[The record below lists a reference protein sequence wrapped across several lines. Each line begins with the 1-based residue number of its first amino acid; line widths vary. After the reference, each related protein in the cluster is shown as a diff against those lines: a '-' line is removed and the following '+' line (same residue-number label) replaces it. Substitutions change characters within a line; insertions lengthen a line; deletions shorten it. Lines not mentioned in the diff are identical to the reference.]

1 MESVRARVFR
11 FGAFELDVR
20 SGELRKHDIKIRLQE
35 QPLRILLMLLEHPG
49 EVVLREEIR
58 KRLWPN
64 DTIVEFDHSIN
75 AAIKRLRDALGDSAG
90 NPRYVETVER
100 RGYRFLGAVEV
111 VPQGPAEAVPP
122 ALAIEAAGDLTG
134 KTVSHYRVLARLGS
148 GGMGVVY
155 KAQDLKL
162 GREVALKFLSE
173 ELTADP
179 TSLKRFEREARA
191 ASALNHPNICTIYG
205 VEEDAGQPIIAMEL
219 VPGETLAER
228 IKRGS
233 MPLDEALNIAK
244 QMAEALEA
252 AHENGIVHRD
262 LKPDNVKIKPDGT
275 VKVLDFG
282 LAKLVEAA
290 APAGGPE
297 DSLTM
302 EPSTRAGV
310 ILGTA
315 AYMSPEQARG
325 AAVDKRTDIWA
336 FGAVLYELLAGRR
349 AFDGTS
355 VSDTLAAVLKT
366 EPDFQAI
373 PARMQPLLQ
382 RCLQKDERQR
392 LRDIGDARIA
402 LDEMSGVAAWRRLAP
417 KQYIVSLAALAMVAI
432 GALVGWWRSTQ
443 PMDLS
448 RYRYTPF
455 AVSLPEG
462 QSMPFWSPDGKSV
475 AYTGVVKGHQ
485 QAFVR
490 NLNAPDATQLTSDSV
505 EGSIVLGWTPDNKR
519 VLVLSPGP
527 NAPETKKTF
536 AIFSIAVVGGEPEMF
551 CPLPDYLY
559 TAMPP
564 FWQTLIIDISP
575 DNQTVAIFGQPP
587 GRKNT
592 VLVSS
597 PPGSPY
603 RQYEPAPFASQTA
616 GNPCFLRFSPNGKKV
631 ILSCTVES
639 GLEDA
644 WLLPYPPGSSA
655 PRRIFTHFPPQR
667 GTGYASWMADSRHA
681 VLELGMSPQNDQRHL
696 WMADTESDESY
707 QITGGIATQGE
718 PAISPD
724 GRRII
729 YCEQTDDLDITSV
742 SLADGRSTKLIATDV
757 YEQMPAWSAGTPKF
771 AYVTNRNGPMEIW
784 MRSGDGSDQPLVT
797 QKEFPGNLTGFLTG
811 PLLSPDGKR
820 LVFTRGSA
828 EGASRT
834 WILSLGTAAPPEL
847 LNDFALGN
855 AGEIEGAWSPDGLR
869 FAELA
874 DSMADSGSNTRLTI
888 VKVGSREKPAVLR
901 EHLDPRL
908 PDSSPTGEWLTFR
921 ENREWN
927 LISPDGKSIKPLGK
941 ISSDHLAFSKDGA
954 LLYGIRNE
962 QDKLTLFSIDVAN
975 LRVTDIADLITISR
989 HPGNTTRAF
998 VSALRRMERA
1008 SPTPP
1013 ARAGNPFGCWK
1024 VFGSRAGYSA

>member
-1 MESVRARVFR
+1 
-11 FGAFELDVR
+11 
-20 SGELRKHDIKIRLQE
+20 
-35 QPLRILLMLLEHPG
+35 
-49 EVVLREEIR
+49 
-58 KRLWPN
+58 
-64 DTIVEFDHSIN
+64 
-75 AAIKRLRDALGDSAG
+75 
-90 NPRYVETVER
+90 
-100 RGYRFLGAVEV
+100 
-111 VPQGPAEAVPP
+111 
-122 ALAIEAAGDLTG
+122 
-134 KTVSHYRVLARLGS
+134 
-148 GGMGVVY
+148 
-155 KAQDLKL
+155 
-162 GREVALKFLSE
+162 
-173 ELTADP
+173 
-179 TSLKRFEREARA
+179 
-191 ASALNHPNICTIYG
+191 
-205 VEEDAGQPIIAMEL
+205 
-219 VPGETLAER
+219 
-228 IKRGS
+228 
-233 MPLDEALNIAK
+233 
-244 QMAEALEA
+244 
-252 AHENGIVHRD
+252 
-262 LKPDNVKIKPDGT
+262 
-275 VKVLDFG
+275 
-282 LAKLVEAA
+282 
-290 APAGGPE
+290 
-297 DSLTM
+297 
-302 EPSTRAGV
+302 
-310 ILGTA
+310 
-315 AYMSPEQARG
+315 
-325 AAVDKRTDIWA
+325 
-336 FGAVLYELLAGRR
+336 
-349 AFDGTS
+349 
-355 VSDTLAAVLKT
+355 
-366 EPDFQAI
+366 
-373 PARMQPLLQ
+373 
-382 RCLQKDERQR
+382 
-392 LRDIGDARIA
+392 
-402 LDEMSGVAAWRRLAP
+402 MSGVAAWRRLAP

-587 GRKNT
+587 GGKNT

-908 PDSSPTGEWLTFR
+908 PDWSPTGEWLTFR

-962 QDKLTLFSIDVAN
+962 QDKLTLFSIDIAN
-975 LRVTDIADLITISR
+975 LRVTDIADLDNDLAPSWQYNPSIRFSLTPDGKSITYTTGTRRKSLWMLEGFR
-989 HPGNTTRAF
+989 QPGWLFR
-998 VSALRRMERA
+998 LGLKR
-1008 SPTPP
+1008 
-1013 ARAGNPFGCWK
+1013 
-1024 VFGSRAGYSA
+1024 